1 MEMKVLMI
9 LVDGMRPDSIADIQL
24 AQNLIAASASTM
36 AAKPVMPSVTLPCHM
51 SLFHSVTPS
60 RHRTDCTEDMTI
72 PLIIRAENF
81 PAGSTLEDASI
92 LDIAPTVAKLLNT
105 APDHEWEGKSLL

>member
-24 AQNLIAASASTM
+24 AQNLTSTM

-51 SLFHSVTPS
+51 SLFHSVAPS

-72 PLIIRAENF
+72 PLIIRGENF

-105 APDHEWEGKSLL
+105 APDHEWEGRTLL

>member
-1 MEMKVLMI
+1 MKVLMI

-24 AQNLIAASASTM
+24 AQNLTSTM

-51 SLFHSVTPS
+51 SLFHSVAPS

-72 PLIIRAENF
+72 PLIIRGENF

-105 APDHEWEGKSLL
+105 APDHEWEGRTLL